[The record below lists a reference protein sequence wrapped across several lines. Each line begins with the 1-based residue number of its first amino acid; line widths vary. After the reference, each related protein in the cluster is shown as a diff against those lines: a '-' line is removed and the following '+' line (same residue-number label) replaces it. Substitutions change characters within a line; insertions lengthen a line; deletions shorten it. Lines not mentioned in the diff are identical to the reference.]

1 MSVHL
6 SSKESFSEDLE
17 KRFLRGK
24 IDIVLALRSIETK
37 PAALATC
44 KDNHTDLATPDKL
57 ITLSIVNRFIV
68 ARQVCGID
76 DAFWFDCIKD
86 RFTFSFLLVM
96 RLWICHKIA
105 IELVYELNI
114 ELRAFLE

>member
-57 ITLSIVNRFIV
+57 ITLSKVNRFIV
-68 ARQVCGID
+68 ARQVCSID

-105 IELVYELNI
+105 IELVY
-114 ELRAFLE
+114 